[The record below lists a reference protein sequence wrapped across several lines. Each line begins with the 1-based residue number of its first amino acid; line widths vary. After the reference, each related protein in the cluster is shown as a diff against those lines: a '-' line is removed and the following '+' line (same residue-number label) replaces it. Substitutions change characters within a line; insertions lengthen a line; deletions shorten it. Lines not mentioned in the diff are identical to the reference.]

1 MSRASARAVRTVF
14 ASTLL
19 AWSALAA
26 PPVVVGRTA
35 PYPTPPPIA
44 TMVGQKLIVRM
55 DGTTPSAALTARIQ
69 RGEIGGVIL
78 FDFNVVNAT
87 QVRALTAQLQ
97 AIAAAAGRP
106 PLIIAVDQEGGGIR
120 RLTWAPPELNAFDM
134 ARSGVAYV
142 RDAGRRTGVA
152 LAALGITLDLAPVVD
167 VDPTHRGFMAVWGR
181 TFSDAAPAVSAS
193 ARAFLDGLQST
204 GVAATAK
211 HFPGIGRVA
220 LTTDR
225 VVGSVDA
232 SRADLEHDL
241 APFRD
246 VISAGVRLVM
256 LSNVTYAAYDGASAA
271 GWSYPIATTL
281 LRRELGF
288 GGVSITDSLD
298 GTAHSRGVTARAL
311 ALRSAVAGVDLLL
324 LTGSEKTSAA
334 AFDLLCAE
342 ARAQHIALGTLWNS
356 YDRILAL
363 KAGN

>member
-1 MSRASARAVRTVF
+1 VRTFF
-14 ASTLL
+14 ALTLL
-19 AWSALAA
+19 ACSAFAA
-26 PPVVVGRTA
+26 PTAVFARTT
-35 PYPTPPPIA
+35 PYPTPPSIA

-78 FDFNVVNAT
+78 FDFNVVSAT

-120 RLTWAPPELNAFDM
+120 RLMWAPPELNAADM
-134 ARSGVAYV
+134 TGRGVAYV
-142 RDAGRRTGVA
+142 QDAGRRTGVS
-152 LAALGITLDLAPVVD
+152 LAALGITLDLAPVAD
-167 VDPTHRGFMAVWGR
+167 VDSTQSGFMAAWGR
-181 TFSDAAPAVSAS
+181 TFAADAPTVSAS

-225 VVGSVDA
+225 VVGTVDA
-232 SRADLEHDL
+232 SRADLEQDL

-246 VISAGVRLVM
+246 AISAGVRLVM
-256 LSNVTYAAYDGASAA
+256 LSNVTYSAYDSESAA
-271 GWSYPIATTL
+271 GWSYPIATSL
-281 LRRELGF
+281 LRRGLGF
-288 GGVSITDSLD
+288 TGVSITDSLD
-298 GTAHSRGVTARAL
+298 GTAHSRGVTARSL

-324 LTGSEKTSAA
+324 LTGSEKTSAV

-342 ARAQHIALGTLWNS
+342 ARAQRITLGTLWNS
-356 YDRILAL
+356 YDRILTL